1 MDELRIKYHEDGR
14 MVIRLGN
21 FFPASQVRLRKL
33 LKVIDM
39 DWDRRDE
46 ILDTMAGYLR
56 ERIRS
61 FEGQDAKY
69 LQRLET
75 NLKIVEGWGKK

>member
-33 LKVIDM
+33 LKVVDM
-39 DWDRRDE
+39 DWERRDE

-61 FEGQDAKY
+61 FGGQDAKY
-69 LQRLET
+69 LQRLQA
-75 NLKIVEGWGKK
+75 NLDIVEGWGKK